1 MASTVFVEAVVLTT
15 SEEEVVVVVSIGC
28 KFSEEGIGVAIAFD
42 PTAVAAASKLL
53 FMGLSTDLKGSDLI
67 DNDGEADP
75 SWLKSRVR
83 LLTKLLVLFSLCE
96 ES

>member
-1 MASTVFVEAVVLTT
+1 MLTT
-15 SEEEVVVVVSIGC
+15 SEEEVVVVVVSIGC
-28 KFSEEGIGVAIAFD
+28 KFSEEGIGVATAFD

-67 DNDGEADP
+67 DNDGEAEP